1 MELVNSI
8 LEVTE
13 AMESIA
19 EFHEFVKKV
28 LPKT

>member
-8 LEVTE
+8 LEVAE

-19 EFHEFVKKV
+19 AFHEFVKKV